1 MSDFHPISSDAEIG
15 ILSIM
20 QEMLLAVPA
29 VAYAAHFPGCAQPR
43 LKECP
48 VFVTFASV
56 SGEFVRRTSAV
67 DFAKN

>member
-1 MSDFHPISSDAEIG
+1 
-15 ILSIM
+15 
-20 QEMLLAVPA
+20 MLFAPQ
-29 VAYAAHFPGCAQPR
+29 AHFPGCAQPR

-56 SGEFVRRTSAV
+56 SGDFVREAAAV